1 MERFFLIVLSGMMF
15 FIVIS
20 LISCENDAK
29 RPYVGKTTVTNITTY
44 SAIVKGEMIWDGGTG
59 ITEYGFCWSRDI
71 FPTINDFHV
80 VAEQEGGY
88 LKAQLTD
95 LMEGTKYYIRLYA
108 VNRQGI
114 SYGETKSFTTLA
126 FKVPSVFSPWV
137 TSITHNSVRLSD
149 GRVDEDNTYEVLSKG
164 ICWSKSKNPTIN
176 DSKIDMGSGFGGIGY
191 EFTGLDPST
200 VYYFRAYASNV
211 VGITYGFNIVIRTY
225 DGSVTDHEGHIYS
238 TVMLGNQEWMNRN
251 LETRYYSNG
260 VWIGTTGTQTT
271 SIESEDKPSYQW
283 AYQGHEDHPELL
295 DDDGRLYTWYAVTDS
310 RKLCPAG
317 WHIPTIAEWNE
328 LLTHLGGSSLTS
340 VVLRRNFNFSWDRWD
355 NPAGNTEGSFWAQL
369 AGFRNPAGD
378 FQYGSRYG
386 TYWWS
391 STEESVTNAE
401 TVFCGP
407 SDIDVVTTTIKNK
420 KAGLSVRCVK
430 D

>member
-1 MERFFLIVLSGMMF
+1 MKRFLPIVLPGMM
-15 FIVIS
+15 ITLVIS
-20 LISCENDAK
+20 LISCEKNVK
-29 RPYVGKTTVTNITTY
+29 RPYVGKTTVTNITTF
-44 SAIVKGEMIWDGGTG
+44 SAVVKGEVIWDGGAG
-59 ITEYGFCWSRDI
+59 ITEYGFCWSRDV
-71 FPTINDFHV
+71 FPTIDDFHV
-80 VAEQEGGY
+80 LAQQEKGF
-88 LKAQLTD
+88 LNAQLTD

-137 TSITHNSVRLSD
+137 TNITHNSVRLSD
-149 GRVDEDNTYEVLSKG
+149 GRVDEDNTYEVLSRG
-164 ICWSKSKNPTIN
+164 ICWSKSKDPTIN
-176 DSKIDMGSGFGGIGY
+176 DSKIDLGPGFGGIGY
-191 EFTGLDPST
+191 EFTGLEPST

-211 VGITYGFNIVIRTY
+211 VGITYGSNKVIRTY
-225 DGSVTDHEGHIYS
+225 DGSVTDYEGHVYS
-238 TVMLGNQEWMNRN
+238 TVRLGSQEWMNRN

-260 VWIGTTGTQTT
+260 EWIGTTGSQTT
-271 SIESEDKPSYQW
+271 NIESEDKPSYQW
-283 AYQGHEDHPELL
+283 AYQYEEDHPEYL
-295 DDDGRLYTWYAVTDS
+295 DDNGRLYTWYAVTDS
-310 RKLCPAG
+310 RKICPAG
-317 WHIPTIAEWNE
+317 WHVPTITEWNE
-328 LLTHLGGSSLTS
+328 LIAHLGAGSLTS
-340 VVLRRNFNFSWDRWD
+340 VVFRRNFNFSWDRWD
-355 NPAGNTEGSFWAQL
+355 NPAGNTEGSFWPQL

-391 STEESVTNAE
+391 STEESAVNAV

-407 SDIDVVTTTIKNK
+407 SDIDVVTNTIYNK